1 MSVGSYPTPPGGD
14 ADKILYQILIYAK
27 GLCSHTLYANLVVRF
42 RWLLC
47 VIVLTDSIFHVHLG
61 FVLHLLPAT

>member
-27 GLCSHTLYANLVVRF
+27 GLCSHSLYANLVVRF
-42 RWLLC
+42 T
-47 VIVLTDSIFHVHLG
+47 VDDYYVL
-61 FVLHLLPAT
+61 